1 MEVRELLELAKG
13 GLQAGLE
20 IAHSITSL
28 GASSPDCMDN
38 PSLDASPLI
47 LSLPKGQQIPPLI
60 LSLSKDRF
68 TMRECPRTTNIL

>member
-1 MEVRELLELAKG
+1 MEVSELLELAKG

-47 LSLPKGQQIPPLI
+47 LSL
-60 LSLSKDRF
+60 SKDRF